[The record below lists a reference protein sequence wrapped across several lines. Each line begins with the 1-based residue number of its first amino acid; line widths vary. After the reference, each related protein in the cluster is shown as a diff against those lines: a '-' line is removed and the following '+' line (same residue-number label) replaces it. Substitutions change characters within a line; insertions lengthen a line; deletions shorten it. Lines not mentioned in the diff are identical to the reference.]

1 MTREGNNPKQEGM
14 GEARLV
20 RRASETAWNL
30 AANSKNQPTV
40 ANGRGSGGG
49 MIRMERSQWPFRV

>member
-1 MTREGNNPKQEGM
+1 M

-20 RRASETAWNL
+20 GRAPETVWNL

-40 ANGRGSGGG
+40 ANGRGSGEG
-49 MIRMERSQWPFRV
+49 MIRMERSQWPLIV